1 MTDSFL
7 ATRVWLLASQYLVLS
22 GPNNLMVLTRARAF
36 AVDLHRAV
44 ERLDTV
50 DH

>member
-1 MTDSFL
+1 
-7 ATRVWLLASQYLVLS
+7 
-22 GPNNLMVLTRARAF
+22 MVLTRARAF